1 MRWLHGVAFE
11 AEACLA
17 KQFWRQRKVALRA
30 GDVNVAEIGRQLRQ
44 EALHIG
50 AVAVPGSRPV
60 NCEAVPQVMQAW
72 LLSSAAGFT

>member
-1 MRWLHGVAFE
+1 MRRLHGITFE
-11 AEACLA
+11 AETCLA

-50 AVAVPGSRPV
+50 AVAVPGDEPV
-60 NCEAVPQVMQAW
+60 DCEAVPVMPN
-72 LLSSAAGFT
+72 SALAA